1 MLSNVY
7 IYIYIHIHVAGF
19 HNPRTGKSLL
29 NQPVYFFLGLLLRTL
44 ENELAETLKR
54 SLRFPDFDSQNSP
67 KSTMKQCLTSAFQI
81 QLDVLCPNMSQWLS
95 VCILYPLF
103 CSRCSQCASGI

>member
-1 MLSNVY
+1 MLQVFTIRELGNLFLTSQY
-7 IYIYIHIHVAGF
+7 IF
-19 HNPRTGKSLL
+19 L
-29 NQPVYFFLGLLLRTL
+29 LGLVLRTL